1 MTVDGSGTG
10 SVMRVRMSDLY
21 LERAADLKNVVMVGQ
36 YGTWSAPTPDGSI
49 EVPQDFFPEVTRF
62 AEK

>member
-1 MTVDGSGTG
+1 
-10 SVMRVRMSDLY
+10 MRVRMSDLH

-36 YGTWSAPTPDGSI
+36 YGTWFAPTPDGSI